1 MKIAVTASGSGLD
14 APTSSLFGRCQAY
27 VLVDTETLNSETVP
41 NPALSASGG
50 AGIQAAQYLVERE
63 VQALVTGN
71 VGPNAFQVLEAAG
84 IPVYL
89 HAGGTVRQAMEGFRA
104 GQLEAVSGATAPS
117 HAGLGGRGHGGRGMG
132 RGGRRP

>member
-1 MKIAVTASGSGLD
+1 MKIAITANGAGLD
-14 APTSSLFGRCQAY
+14 APTSPVFGRCLTY
-27 VLVDTETLNSETVP
+27 VVVDTETMQFESLT

-50 AGIQAAQYLVERE
+50 AGIQAAQYLIGQG

-71 VGPNAFQVLEAAG
+71 VGPNAFQVLNAAG

-89 HAGGTVRQAMEGFRA
+89 NGNGTVRQAVEAFQA

-117 HAGLGGRGHGGRGMG
+117 HSGMG
-132 RGGRRP
+132 RRSGRGRRGRG